1 MTCPCKNDPFDEWS
15 EATPTL
21 DHLVQAAQ
29 QRPELASFAAEDPA
43 DYWAL
48 SDDRWILV
56 YGRDSGAMAVLL
68 KEGPVDTQVI
78 GIVRVDTAQDT
89 NQAVTE
95 VLFQLD

>member
-1 MTCPCKNDPFDEWS
+1 
-15 EATPTL
+15 
-21 DHLVQAAQ
+21 
-29 QRPELASFAAEDPA
+29 
-43 DYWAL
+43 
-48 SDDRWILV
+48 
-56 YGRDSGAMAVLL
+56 MAVLL